1 MARAAIGV
9 RAVVKGGDWEP
20 SRLFNGRSKGG
31 TLGVSVMVVAAG
43 ESTKG
48 GGARRGLGLSVVVVT
63 RLPKEEMRFL
73 TLENVRPMTV
83 RDFMATGN
91 IRVVRPAWSTAKAK
105 ELAANEV
112 DEPTR
117 RCASGVE
124 EGAMKKR
131 W

>member
-1 MARAAIGV
+1 MGM
-9 RAVVKGGDWEP
+9 RAVAEGGEWAP
-20 SRLFNGRSKGG
+20 SRLFNESWRGG

-83 RDFMATGN
+83 RDFMAMGN
-91 IRVVRPAWSTAKAK
+91 IRVVRPSWSTAKANV
-105 ELAANEV
+105 LTASEV
-112 DEPTR
+112 DEPTHR
-117 RCASGVE
+117 GASGVE
-124 EGAMKKR
+124 EGAMENR